1 MLGEFFAAREDQIDE
16 ALVAEGAFERFGTI
30 EAKTISSVSI
40 ATLGEI
46 VGVGTYDELFDRADA
61 EARQAEDGESGI
73 DAVLPEL
80 QQALGRAEDLDS
92 VARQWAATDE
102 LADWWRPDD
111 VLAVVR
117 ELADMARRAQE
128 DGRRVWFWWSL

>member
-1 MLGEFFAAREDQIDE
+1 MLGEFFAAREDEIDE
-16 ALVAEGAFERFGTI
+16 TLLAEGPFERFGTI

-46 VGVGTYDELFDRADA
+46 VGVGAYDELFDRADA

-80 QQALGRAEDLDS
+80 QQVLGRAEDLDS

-102 LADWWRPDD
+102 LSDWWQPGEVAE
-111 VLAVVR
+111 VLR
-117 ELADMARRAQE
+117 ELAELARRAQE
-128 DGRRVWFWWSL
+128 DGRRLWFWWSL